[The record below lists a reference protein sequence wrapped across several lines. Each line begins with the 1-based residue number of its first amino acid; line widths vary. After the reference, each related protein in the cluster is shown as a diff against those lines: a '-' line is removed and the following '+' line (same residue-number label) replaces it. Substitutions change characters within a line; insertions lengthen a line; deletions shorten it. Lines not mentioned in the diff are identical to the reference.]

1 MIFRI
6 YDQNNAANV
15 NTDGWAAMT
24 TPLSADQINTIQD
37 PTGGLPSREIT
48 SIPSP
53 WGRLDLVRT
62 AFRNIVASKR
72 VDGDTLD
79 HKLVSDTL
87 DVAQICFHLA
97 RLSKQG
103 IVRTMRWGR
112 QTELDALADSP
123 HKGHREL
130 ERAWSKYLS
139 QDAESFN
146 FDAFEECAI
155 FSFVDPQTKA
165 QMIIGGV
172 SPVTLFF
179 PAAGDL
185 SKASAHIE
193 FGLDKPFDG
202 DYCPLTKR
210 EDAFVEWLYAMS
222 KHYPF
227 FSMRFPEVFAYLQLC
242 LPMLQTSLQAT
253 INQLSS
259 SSYTT
264 SYQAQEYAPGQPMHI
279 LGDLPIYSSTG
290 NNAGRVAQQS
300 DFVISATKSAPGL
313 APLVLPTTPG
323 FATLHYTVA
332 PWNPTT
338 VVPEHDPKPL
348 GQRILPAD
356 GSPYPYLTLG
366 DFLED
371 KLVRLEN
378 TINAEHFYPGELE
391 GTITQTAMGQRGYLL
406 PLKPLFFD
414 YFSAQDLIN
423 GKMLSFSAA
432 GTSITVTL
440 SIPVKKGK
448 ITYTRTYQEPI
459 GGAFGVA
466 EPQHTIETIDFA
478 LGMIHTRV
486 YTPLCYILTDQ
497 QNSSVV
503 LKALSPGRSGWLSVS
518 DEQRQDASGLAI
530 YTAALEAELE
540 VLHVDLGGCRAILV
554 PRPLKPVVAT
564 KSIEYAVDLGT
575 TNTSIAYRL
584 DDTIKPELLNWSEGD
599 MVSMLTNFNNIA
611 LSRQVLYSRL
621 ALPAVGSGLYR
632 FPLRTAL
639 RRDKANINFKG
650 AMLNITPSLDY
661 RFQGSAP
668 AGSEMLTNIKWSS
681 NANDHSLR
689 AYIYG
694 LCVWLRKHADSCE
707 VGAGVKLSWLFPS
720 SMPLGLRKKLHDEWR
735 DASQKFFGPAVG
747 VSRVNEAVA
756 PYFHLK
762 RMAGLQGCTISMD
775 IGGGTVDIL
784 ITGHSQSDPMHLTSS
799 RLGAN
804 TLYAAPA
811 NRQGTGSGFA
821 QMLMDYLEQNKGA
834 DNADGD
840 LENTLY
846 KMKGFVA
853 AGKSEEAVDRFFAL
867 AKIFE
872 QKKHQALE
880 MRLGRIM
887 SAQGSWA
894 NRLRGLVLLYF
905 SLQVYH
911 VAEFMHLGGLDTPYS
926 FVFSGNGSRILEVL
940 GDDEFLGELLTTIF
954 GLVAEQ
960 HGCSEKVPAI
970 KAMFNPEPKES
981 TAYGALDA
989 EAQMAAPASGIL
1001 IVGNK
1006 FVSGQDDVEYQ
1017 EEDLT
1022 ELHKDIDN
1030 FVKIFVSL
1038 DKRLRLVKDWGY
1050 DAGSLKK
1057 VADLFGDKR
1066 ENDVTIKSFVKP
1078 EFAND
1083 SAYSQGLI
1091 FSLMA
1096 HRIREIGLALSK

>member
-6 YDQNNAANV
+6 YDQNNAANI
-15 NTDGWAAMT
+15 NTDGWSAMT

-62 AFRNIVASKR
+62 AFRNVVASKR
-72 VDGDTLD
+72 VEGDTLD

-87 DVAQICFHLA
+87 DVAQICFHLT

-112 QTELDALADSP
+112 QSELEALAGSF
-123 HKGHREL
+123 HQGHREL

-146 FDAFEECAI
+146 FDAFDECAV

-185 SKASAHIE
+185 SKASAYIE

-202 DYCPLTKR
+202 EYCPLTKR
-210 EDAFVEWLYAMS
+210 EDAFVEWLYAMRKYS
-222 KHYPF
+222 PS
-227 FSMRFPEVFAYLQLC
+227 FSTRFPEVFAYLQMCQPQLTNA
-242 LPMLQTSLQAT
+242 QQAT

-259 SSYTT
+259 STYMTN
-264 SYQAQEYAPGQPMHI
+264 YQAQEYAPGQPIHI
-279 LGDLPIYSSTG
+279 LSDLPIYSSTG
-290 NNAGRVAQQS
+290 NNAGRVSQQS
-300 DFVISATKSAPGL
+300 DFVISATKSIAGL

-332 PWNPTT
+332 SWNPST

-348 GQRILPAD
+348 EQRILPAD

-391 GTITQTAMGQRGYLL
+391 STITQTAMGQRGYLL

-414 YFSAQDLIN
+414 YFSAKDLIN

-440 SIPVKKGK
+440 SVPVKKGK
-448 ITYTRTYQEPI
+448 ITYTRTYQEPME
-459 GGAFGVA
+459 GAFGLA
-466 EPQHTIETIDFA
+466 TPTHTIESIDFE

-486 YTPLCYILTDQ
+486 YTPLCYILPTQ
-497 QNSSVV
+497 KSSVV
-503 LKALSPGRSGWLSVS
+503 LKALSPQRSDWYPVT
-518 DEQRQDASGLAI
+518 DEQRQDDAGQAI
-530 YTAALEAELE
+530 YTAALDGELE
-540 VLHVDLGGCRAILV
+540 VLHVALGDCGAVLV
-554 PRPLKPVVAT
+554 PRPLRPVVAT
-564 KSIEYAVDLGT
+564 RSIEYAVDLGT
-575 TNTSIAYRL
+575 SNTSIAYRR
-584 DDTIKPELLNWSEGD
+584 DGAIKPELLSWSEGD
-599 MVSMLTNFNNIA
+599 MVSTLTSFNNLA
-611 LSRQVLYSRL
+611 LSRMVLYSRL
-621 ALPAVGSGLYR
+621 ALPAVGSGLHR

-639 RRDKANINFKG
+639 RRDKANVSFKG
-650 AMLNITPSLDY
+650 AMLNMTPSLNYQFQDY
-661 RFQGSAP
+661 PP
-668 AGSEMLTNIKWSS
+668 AGSEMLTNIKWSSS

-694 LCVWLRKHADSCE
+694 LCVWLRKHAENLE
-707 VGAGVKLSWLFPS
+707 VGAGVRLSWLFPS

-735 DASQKFFGPAVG
+735 DASQKFFGTAVG

-762 RMAGLQGCTISMD
+762 STAGVVGRTISMD
-775 IGGGTVDIL
+775 IGGGTVDVL
-784 ITGHSQSDPMHLTSS
+784 ITGHSQSEPMHLTSS

-804 TLYAAPA
+804 TLYAAPV

-821 QMLMDYLEQNKGA
+821 QMLMDYLEQNKGG

-840 LENTLY
+840 LDNTLF
-846 KMKGFVA
+846 KMKEFVA

-867 AKIFE
+867 AKMFE

-887 SAQGSWA
+887 SVEGSWA
-894 NRLRGLVLLYF
+894 NRLRSLVLLYF

-911 VAEFMHLGGLDTPYS
+911 VAEYMHIGGLDTPYG
-926 FVFSGNGSRILEVL
+926 FVFSGNGSRILEAL
-940 GDDEFLGELLTTIF
+940 GDDEFLGHLLTTIF

-960 HGCSEKVPAI
+960 HGCSRQVEPI
-970 KAMFNPEPKES
+970 RAMFNPEPKES

-989 EAQMAAPASGIL
+989 GAQKAEPAPGIL
-1001 IVGNK
+1001 IVGGK
-1006 FVSGQDDVEYQ
+1006 FVSGREESEYHEKDLEGLYRDV
-1017 EEDLT
+1017 
-1022 ELHKDIDN
+1022 DN
-1030 FVKIFVSL
+1030 FVKLFSSL
-1038 DKRLRLVKDWGY
+1038 DKQLRLVKDWGY
-1050 DAGSLKK
+1050 DVDSLKK
-1057 VADLFGDKR
+1057 VAELLGNKR
-1066 ENDVTIKSFVKP
+1066 ENTVTIDSYVKP
-1078 EFAND
+1078 EFTND
-1083 SAYSQGLI
+1083 STYSQGLI
-1091 FSLMA
+1091 FSLMS